1 MEEKYGKELHP
12 IPYSPNFTVF
22 SAIVCRKDHSMSKIV
37 KLSRL
42 AVVLSTLFVLGSM
55 TALPVAYADGSQP
68 DATKFCNSKGFESGF
83 YLDAHHIQCYSGR
96 AASTQDIF
104 KV

>member
-1 MEEKYGKELHP
+1 
-12 IPYSPNFTVF
+12 
-22 SAIVCRKDHSMSKIV
+22 MSKIV

-55 TALPVAYADGSQP
+55 TALPVAYADGSNP
-68 DATKFCNSKGFESGF
+68 DAAATKFCNSKGFASGF
-83 YLDAHHIQCYSGR
+83 YLDSHHIQCYTGQ

-104 KV
+104 TV